1 MSVEDIQN
9 SKNQNGAYNPK
20 YVKMIKQISEI
31 NSQARKELL
40 GDEWF
45 QGRTGQGP
53 RVNKQL
59 FQSTK
64 IDEQIKIQKKKQD

>member
-1 MSVEDIQN
+1 
-9 SKNQNGAYNPK
+9 
-20 YVKMIKQISEI
+20 MIKQISEI

-45 QGRTGQGP
+45 QGRTGLGP